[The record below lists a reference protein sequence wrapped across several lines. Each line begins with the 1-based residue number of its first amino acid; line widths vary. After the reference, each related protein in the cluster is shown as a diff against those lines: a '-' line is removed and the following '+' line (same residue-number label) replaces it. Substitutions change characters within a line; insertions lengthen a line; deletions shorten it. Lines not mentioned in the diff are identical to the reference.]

1 MRYPIPADART
12 PCRRGDPDRFWPTQV
27 SHRSEIQPVINECRA
42 CPVID
47 DCLEWAL
54 YHEPDGLW
62 AATTPNER
70 RAMRKRLGII
80 VAVPYMSVEGRFGE
94 RPRRPA
100 PPPDHHQCGTIAG
113 YLLHRR
119 RREQVCDAC
128 QQAQHDYTKAH
139 RPGRAS

>member
-1 MRYPIPADART
+1 VRYPIPADVDT
-12 PCRRGDPDRFWPTQV
+12 PCRHGDPERWFPRTGEQATAEAV
-27 SHRSEIQPVINECRA
+27 AKECRP
-42 CPVID
+42 CPLLE
-47 DCLEWAL
+47 DCRDWAL

-62 AATTPNER
+62 GATTANER

-100 PPPDHHQCGTIAG
+100 PPPDHHQCGSLAG
-113 YLLHRR
+113 YSAHRR
-119 RREQVCDAC
+119 RREPVCDAC
-128 QQAQHDYTKAH
+128 QQAQHEYSAQH